1 MHHWDFQEQQDKAVF
16 YSEENRIHVNTRLK
30 GFYWGCNTDSAKH
43 LHYTKSK
50 SIYTKLGVGGW
61 GAALKQ
67 ETTSKTNDG
76 EGVEGKWE
84 KSMMECGSWGRS
96 QTTWDAGRWRESPP
110 HGRQAADWW
119 WWKWQWGRKKDSLR
133 ECGGAEEGQ
142 EEQHRLGHGN
152 LQLIKQRITKTHE
165 WKAVILKTNCFSVLL
180 PRPLSFF
187 DTPDLT
193 LSCSTLSTAS
203 LSDFMYLC
211 HLSVQRGAAT
221 CSINQPWSRHWSV
234 PYISKLYKSFWERG
248 TTADTGRIIPSQT
261 LLVPRLVFFRT
272 ENHAHSRLRLKSD

>member
-1 MHHWDFQEQQDKAVF
+1 MTWITHCRISPPYSGKSSRSKLRFFSNSLHSVHHRDFQEQQDKAVF
-16 YSEENRIHVNTRLK
+16 YSEEKRIHVNTRLK

-50 SIYTKLGVGGW
+50 SIYTKLGGW

-119 WWKWQWGRKKDSLR
+119 WWKWQWGRKRDSLR

-142 EEQHRLGHGN
+142 EQQHRLGRGN
-152 LQLIKQRITKTHE
+152 LQLTKQRITE
-165 WKAVILKTNCFSVLL
+165 PVNE
-180 PRPLSFF
+180 
-187 DTPDLT
+187 
-193 LSCSTLSTAS
+193 
-203 LSDFMYLC
+203 
-211 HLSVQRGAAT
+211 
-221 CSINQPWSRHWSV
+221 
-234 PYISKLYKSFWERG
+234 KL
-248 TTADTGRIIPSQT
+248 
-261 LLVPRLVFFRT
+261 
-272 ENHAHSRLRLKSD
+272 